1 MTTHKKVAKKQAADK
16 STTKKTAAKKSAPTK
31 SSADKPTTKQ
41 TAAKKSASTKSSA
54 DKPTTKKTA
63 AKKSAST
70 KSSADKPTAKKTA
83 SKGVSAARKTAKQPS
98 ARTLPARKIP
108 ASKLDTA
115 ATIAVDGSELDR
127 ILDLV
132 GAGRPRDSRDLED
145 LERQLGAA
153 VPGELRRWFARAF
166 DFDHPDADHP
176 DLSDASFAGALPDVP
191 AWLAQLARP
200 LDGVHQAIHQFV
212 GAWPLGVKL
221 ERGDFLWV
229 FAGLERYSQ
238 LDTGGVFYFD
248 GREVGGYFPG
258 SITGFFRHELDELW
272 KAYDGDDDEPDLRDT
287 FGLAPGDPRRR
298 PPAAAP
304 LPGPLT
310 EAWSAR
316 ATAVNTR
323 FEQIAALL
331 LTLRGRDV
339 HVPSLPSE
347 AQWLAERP
355 AVATSHPAAM
365 FWLFAHWLLDNREE
379 LADAVALSEKN
390 PSRLVAA
397 LRAHVTSH
405 DASAAYGKQ
414 QAALFDAV
422 RKAAAR

>member
-1 MTTHKKVAKKQAADK
+1 MIPKKTVVEEKAAKRPSAEQAATTNPTAKKSSAR
-16 STTKKTAAKKSAPTK
+16 KTAAKKS
-31 SSADKPTTKQ
+31 SA
-41 TAAKKSASTKSSA
+41 
-54 DKPTTKKTA
+54 KKTA
-63 AKKSAST
+63 PTRS
-70 KSSADKPTAKKTA
+70 TAKKTTKK
-83 SKGVSAARKTAKQPS
+83 SSPKKSSPKKTQSSAKKTSAKKTSAKKTSAKKTAKK
-98 ARTLPARKIP
+98 LPAK
-108 ASKLDTA
+108 KLDGA

-127 ILDLV
+127 ILDLI
-132 GAGRPRDSRDLED
+132 GAGPPRDSRDLED

-153 VPGELRRWFARAF
+153 VPGELRRWFARAL

-176 DLSDASFAGALPDVP
+176 DLSDPSFAGALPDVP

-229 FAGLERYSQ
+229 FAGLERYGE

-248 GREVGGYFPG
+248 GREMGGYFPG
-258 SITGFFRHELDELW
+258 SITGFFRHELEELW

-287 FGLAPGDPRRR
+287 FGLAPVDPRRR

-304 LPGPLT
+304 LPAPLA

-339 HVPSLPSE
+339 HLPSLPSE

-379 LADAVALSEKN
+379 LADAVALSENN

-405 DASAAYGKQ
+405 DATAAYGKQ